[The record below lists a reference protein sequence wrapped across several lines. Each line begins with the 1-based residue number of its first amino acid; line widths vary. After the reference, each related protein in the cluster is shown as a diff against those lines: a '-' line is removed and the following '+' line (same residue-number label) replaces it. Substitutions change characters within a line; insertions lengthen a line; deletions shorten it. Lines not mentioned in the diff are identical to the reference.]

1 MESGATVMMTW
12 SKAGVIA
19 EALGS
24 IGIVFTLLYSVWSFK
39 TTLRDAYY
47 AEIDRV
53 YFELLKIGLERPEL
67 LSYPTRQPSPDSPDS
82 PTSPDPAKAD
92 QYGAYAFM
100 VWNFLETIFDRC
112 QGWSKRRLRETWFPI
127 IAAENALHRG
137 WFELP
142 DNRRRFKQRF
152 VRFIEAQY
160 PAPNAARPSPQSS
173 AWRPSPTAGGQ

>member
-1 MESGATVMMTW
+1 MEGASAVMMTW

-24 IGIVFTLLYSVWSFK
+24 IGIVFTLFYSVWSFK

-67 LSYPTRQPSPDSPDS
+67 LSFPA
-82 PTSPDPAKAD
+82 SPDPTKARE
-92 QYGAYAFM
+92 YGAYAFM
-100 VWNFLETIFDRC
+100 VWNFVETIFDRC
-112 QGWSKRRLRETWFPI
+112 QGWSKRRLRETWYPI
-127 IAAENALHRG
+127 IAAENALHRA

-152 VRFIEAQY
+152 VRFIEKQY
-160 PAPNAARPSPQSS
+160 PVAGAAR
-173 AWRPSPTAGGQ
+173 AAAVDGEWRASPTSLG

>member
-1 MESGATVMMTW
+1 MEGASAVMMTW

-24 IGIVFTLLYSVWSFK
+24 IGIVFTLFYSVWSFK

-67 LSYPTRQPSPDSPDS
+67 LTY
-82 PTSPDPAKAD
+82 PTSPDPAKAS

-100 VWNFLETIFDRC
+100 VWNFVETIFDRC
-112 QGWSKRRLRETWFPI
+112 QGWSKRRLRETWYPI
-127 IAAENALHRG
+127 IAAENALHRA

-152 VRFIEAQY
+152 VRFIEKQY
-160 PAPNAARPSPQSS
+160 PVAGAAR
-173 AWRPSPTAGGQ
+173 AAAVDGEWRASPTSLG

>member
-1 MESGATVMMTW
+1 MESGSAVMMTW

-24 IGIVFTLLYSVWSFK
+24 MGIVFTLLYSVWSFT

-67 LSYPTRQPSPDSPDS
+67 LTYPTS
-82 PTSPDPAKAD
+82 PTSPTSPASPDPTKAS

-100 VWNFLETIFDRC
+100 VWNFVETIFDRS
-112 QGWSKRRLRETWFPI
+112 QGWSNRRLRETWYPI
-127 IAAENALHRG
+127 IASENALHRA
-137 WFELP
+137 WFDLP

-152 VRFIEAQY
+152 VRFIETQY
-160 PAPNAARPSPQSS
+160 PVPGGARSMAAGGGGR
-173 AWRPSPTAGGQ
+173 ASPTAVH